1 MGWGSAVVR
10 IVLGLLAVLAP
21 VVAVDWGLSGLGV
34 GFLARSFLG
43 SVTAVVGYVAFV
55 RLVVRRPVVE
65 LGVELTA
72 ELGVV
77 GAIAEIC
84 AGAALGAALFT
95 LVIGSIWLA
104 GGVEFAG
111 WNVRPDLS
119 YALGLAVF
127 AGVVEEIAAR
137 GVVFR
142 VLEMWLGS
150 WGALALSAA
159 LFGAAHLVNPGA
171 SVFAAVAIALEAGVM
186 LGAAFMVTRRLYL
199 AMGLHFAWNFVQAGV
214 FGGAVSGIEVG
225 GLMMTSAT
233 GPDWISGGSFGAEAS
248 VLAVVWCGVLGAV
261 LVQLAARRGRVIAR
275 AT

>member
-55 RLVVRRPVVE
+55 RLVERRPVVE
-65 LGVELTA
+65 LGA

-77 GAIAEIC
+77 GAIGEIC